1 MYLAHARTSP
11 PNDRSDHSCRG
22 HAASRENTLYSFNF
36 VLCAIFV
43 EVLTSGITRRNH
55 RCVV

>member
-43 EVLTSGITRRNH
+43 EVLRLA
-55 RCVV
+55 